1 MINFCLLRYKKEE
14 VMDETYIGS
23 FYIDDNECY
32 DLYLE
37 KLYYGYLLVEKVEI
51 VGEYQELKKSY
62 NEPIDKTDK
71 NILYVLIGI

>member
-23 FYIDDNECY
+23 FYINDNECY

-62 NEPIDKTDK
+62 NEPIGKTDK
-71 NILYVLIGI
+71 DILYVLIGI

>member
-1 MINFCLLRYKKEE
+1 MDFSVLRYKKEE

-23 FYIDDNECY
+23 FYINDNECY

-51 VGEYQELKKSY
+51 VVEYQELKKTYSA
-62 NEPIDKTDK
+62 PIDKTDK